1 MDVADYPRE
10 SVLKEDFEAR
20 GEMCPCDSST
30 SQNERVCIR
39 IVVQVGLEATAFY
52 ELNFPVYEA
61 VRST

>member
-10 SVLKEDFEAR
+10 SVFKEDFEA
-20 GEMCPCDSST
+20 S
-30 SQNERVCIR
+30 VLVLAIR
-39 IVVQVGLEATAFY
+39 QPRKMSVYVFVVQVGLEATAFY